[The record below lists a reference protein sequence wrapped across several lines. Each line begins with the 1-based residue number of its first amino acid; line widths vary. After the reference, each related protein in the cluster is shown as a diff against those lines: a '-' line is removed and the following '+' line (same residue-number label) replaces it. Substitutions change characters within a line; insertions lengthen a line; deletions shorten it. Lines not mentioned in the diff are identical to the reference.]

1 MEVKIL
7 KEEKNTLDVE
17 LDSLTVAEL
26 MRVYVNKE
34 GAKLAAWRRE
44 HTTSNP
50 VLHIEADN
58 PKKILKK
65 AVAEVQKELE
75 AIASEFKKI
84 K

>member
-1 MEVKIL
+1 M

-75 AIASEFKKI
+75 AITSEFKKI

>member
-75 AIASEFKKI
+75 AITSEFKKI